1 MAVRVSSKGWI
12 VIPAD
17 LRKKYGLAAG
27 TEVEVVD
34 YGGVL
39 ALVPR
44 QARPVE
50 EAAGMLKARR
60 SLARELLAERRKERQ
75 QAK

>member
-44 QARPVE
+44 LGRPVE

-60 SLARELLAERRKERQ
+60 SLARALLAERRKERQ
-75 QAK
+75 